1 MLSNKHRERLT
12 LNMSDHPPSKEGGVT
27 LKFQIFEILKAAYKT
42 NGSSLEVHE
51 IVRALPNYPTAHI
64 LYQLSLME
72 TESLLQR
79 ESAFYP
85 LRVELSNLNAEYPDT
100 FKPYQGLVYEPP
112 KFIPLPYGLFVY
124 QTDLIHYPDDIAIG
138 RSDNRE
144 LAKLACTAEAYERD
158 SIRYKEGDSFFRSKA
173 TGSDNFLLP
182 SDLLINNDL
191 LIDNDLHIGDD
202 FPLRSGAKLNTCER
216 SHEFEWLS
224 ATNLLNGESHWLP
237 AGLCLLD
244 FPEKYKGDILGTDST
259 GCATGSTTEQAIKHA
274 VLEVIER
281 DAAAIWWR
289 AKLPCPEVS
298 SQNQSTDFI
307 LTLKKELSL
316 KGYLTCA
323 LDITNDLGIPVVA
336 TVAWNTKTGKEI
348 FIALGCDLTL
358 AGATRKSYL
367 ELMQRTAIVLATCPV
382 IPEPQHP
389 FQIWLDN
396 EHIDDYPQLQPS
408 SVTPA
413 SLANIKNVN
422 QLIQHLYKIHPYPTY
437 AVNLT
442 RDSLSPPVVRVFI
455 PKLCNSIHYKGDRL
469 FNMPVTLKRGGKRL
483 TAEDLESKA
492 LIL

>member
-1 MLSNKHRERLT
+1 
-12 LNMSDHPPSKEGGVT
+12 VT

-182 SDLLINNDL
+182 SDLIIENSLLIENGMLIENDL
-191 LIDNDLHIGDD
+191 
-202 FPLRSGAKLNTCER
+202 PLRSDAKINTCER
-216 SHEFEWLS
+216 SHEYDWLS

-237 AGLCLLD
+237 AGLCLLG
-244 FPEKYKGDILGTDST
+244 FPEKYKGNILGTDST

-336 TVAWNTKTGKEI
+336 TVAWNERTGKEI

-358 AGATRKSYL
+358 SAATRKSYL

-396 EHIDDYPQLQPS
+396 EHIDHYPQLQPYNVK
-408 SVTPA
+408 SVAPA
-413 SLANIKNVN
+413 NVKDVN
-422 QLIQHLYKIHPYPTY
+422 ELIQHLNKTHLHPTY
-437 AVNLT
+437 VVNLT
-442 RDSLSPPVVRVFI
+442 RNTLSPPVVRVFI

-483 TAEDLESKA
+483 TTEDLESRA

>member
-42 NGSSLEVHE
+42 NGSSLEIHE

-72 TESLLQR
+72 TESLLLR

-85 LRVELSNLNAEYPDT
+85 LRTEFSNLNAEYPDT
-100 FKPYQGLVYEPP
+100 FKPYQGLVFEPP
-112 KFIPLPYGLFVY
+112 KFTPLPDGLFVY

-182 SDLLINNDL
+182 SDLLI
-191 LIDNDLHIGDD
+191 DNDL
-202 FPLRSGAKLNTCER
+202 PLRNGAKLNTCER

-237 AGLCLLD
+237 AGLCLLG
-244 FPEKYKGDILGTDST
+244 FPEKYKGNILGTDST

-289 AKLPCPEVS
+289 AKLPCPEVP
-298 SQNQSTDFI
+298 SQDQSTDFI
-307 LTLKKELSL
+307 LKLKKELSL

-336 TVAWNTKTGKEI
+336 TVAWNERTGKEI

-358 AGATRKSYL
+358 AGATRKSFL

-396 EHIDDYPQLQPS
+396 EHIDHYPQLQPS
-408 SVTPA
+408 SVIPA

-422 QLIQHLYKIHPYPTY
+422 QLIQHLFKVHTHPTY
-437 AVNLT
+437 VVNLT

-455 PKLCNSIHYKGDRL
+455 PKLCNSIHYKGNRL
-469 FNMPVTLKRGGKRL
+469 FNMQKTLKRRDNIL
-483 TAEDLESKA
+483 QLNELETNP

>member
-112 KFIPLPYGLFVY
+112 KFIPLPDGLFVY
-124 QTDLIHYPDDIAIG
+124 QTDIIHYPDDIAIG
-138 RSDNRE
+138 RSDKRE
-144 LAKLACTAEAYERD
+144 LAKLTCTAEAYERD
-158 SIRYKEGDSFFRSKA
+158 SIRYKKGDSFFRSKA
-173 TGSDNFLLP
+173 NGSANFLLP
-182 SDLLINNDL
+182 SDLLIANDL
-191 LIDNDLHIGDD
+191 PLKGDTK
-202 FPLRSGAKLNTCER
+202 LYSGER
-216 SHEFEWLS
+216 NHEYDWLP
-224 ATNLLNGESHWLP
+224 ATNLLNGKQYWIP
-237 AGLCLLD
+237 AGLCLLG

-281 DAAAIWWR
+281 DAATIWWR

-396 EHIDDYPQLQPS
+396 EHIDDYPQLQPYD
-408 SVTPA
+408 VKPVA
-413 SLANIKNVN
+413 ALNVEDVN
-422 QLIQHLYKIHPYPTY
+422 ELIQHLYKIHYYPTY
-437 AVNLT
+437 GVNLT

-469 FNMPVTLKRGGKRL
+469 FNMPKKLNRRDSLLRLNEIESKRL
-483 TAEDLESKA
+483 
-492 LIL
+492 IL

>member
-27 LKFQIFEILKAAYKT
+27 LKFQISEILKSAYKT
-42 NGSSLEVHE
+42 NGASLEIHE
-51 IVRALPNYPTAHI
+51 IVRALPSYPTAHI

-72 TESLLQR
+72 TESLLHR

-85 LRVELSNLNAEYPDT
+85 LRAELSSLNTEYPDT
-100 FKPYQGLVYEPP
+100 FKPYQGLVYKPP
-112 KFIPLPYGLFVY
+112 KLLPLPDGFFVY
-124 QTDLIHYPDDIAIG
+124 QTELISYPSDIAIG

-144 LAKLACTAEAYERD
+144 FAKFTCTAEAYERD
-158 SIRYKEGDSFFRSKA
+158 SIRYKEGDSFFRSKP

-182 SDLLINNDL
+182 SDLIIENSL
-191 LIDNDLHIGDD
+191 LIENGMLIENEL
-202 FPLRSGAKLNTCER
+202 PLRSDAKINTCER
-216 SHEFEWLS
+216 SHEYDWLP
-224 ATNLLNGESHWLP
+224 ATHLLNGECHWLP
-237 AGLCLLD
+237 AGLCLLG
-244 FPEKYKGDILGTDST
+244 FPEKYKGNILGTDST
-259 GCATGSTTEQAIKHA
+259 GCATGSTSEQAIKHA

-289 AKLPCPEVS
+289 AKLPCPEVPA
-298 SQNQSTDFI
+298 QDQSTDFI

-336 TVAWNTKTGKEI
+336 TVAWNQKTGKEI

-358 AGATRKSYL
+358 ADATRKSYL

-382 IPEPQHP
+382 ISEPQHP

-396 EHIDDYPQLQPS
+396 EHIDHYPQLQPCA
-408 SVTPA
+408 VTPVA
-413 SLANIKNVN
+413 PANIKDVN
-422 QLIQHLYKIHPYPTY
+422 QLIQHLFKVHPHPAYV
-437 AVNLT
+437 VNLT

-469 FNMPVTLKRGGKRL
+469 FNMPKTLKRRSNVL
-483 TAEDLESKA
+483 QLNELESKP

>member
-42 NGSSLEVHE
+42 NGSSLEIHE

-72 TESLLQR
+72 TESLLLR

-85 LRVELSNLNAEYPDT
+85 LRTEFSNLNAEYPDT

-112 KFIPLPYGLFVY
+112 KFTPLPDGLFVY

-138 RSDNRE
+138 RSDKRE
-144 LAKLACTAEAYERD
+144 LAKLTCTAEAYERD

-182 SDLLINNDL
+182 SDLIIENSLLIENGMLIENDL
-191 LIDNDLHIGDD
+191 
-202 FPLRSGAKLNTCER
+202 PLRSDAKINTCER

-237 AGLCLLD
+237 AGLCLLG
-244 FPEKYKGDILGTDST
+244 FPEKYKGNILGTDST

-289 AKLPCPEVS
+289 AKLPCPEVP
-298 SQNQSTDFI
+298 SQAQSTDFI
-307 LTLKKELSL
+307 LTLKKQLAL
-316 KGYLTCA
+316 KGYNTCA

-336 TVAWNTKTGKEI
+336 TLAWNQKTGKEV

-358 AGATRKSYL
+358 AGATRKSFL

-382 IPEPQHP
+382 VSEPQHP

-396 EHIDDYPQLQPS
+396 EHIDHYPQLQPYNVK
-408 SVTPA
+408 SVAPA
-413 SLANIKNVN
+413 NVKDVN
-422 QLIQHLYKIHPYPTY
+422 ELIQHLNKTHLHPTY
-437 AVNLT
+437 VVNLT
-442 RDSLSPPVVRVFI
+442 RNTLSPPVVRVFI

>member
-112 KFIPLPYGLFVY
+112 KFIPLPDGLFVY

-138 RSDNRE
+138 RSDKRE
-144 LAKLACTAEAYERD
+144 LAKLTCTAEAYERD

-173 TGSDNFLLP
+173 NGSDNFLLP
-182 SDLLINNDL
+182 SDLLIANDL
-191 LIDNDLHIGDD
+191 PLKGDTK
-202 FPLRSGAKLNTCER
+202 LYSGER
-216 SHEFEWLS
+216 NHEYDWLP
-224 ATNLLNGESHWLP
+224 ATNLLNGKQYWIP
-237 AGLCLLD
+237 AGLCLLG

-281 DAAAIWWR
+281 DAATIWWR
-289 AKLPCPEVS
+289 AKLPCPEVP
-298 SQNQSTDFI
+298 SQDQSTDFI
-307 LTLKKELSL
+307 LTLKQELAL
-316 KGYLTCA
+316 KGYHTRA
-323 LDITNDLGIPVVA
+323 LDITNDVGIPVVA

-358 AGATRKSYL
+358 AGATRKSFL

-396 EHIDDYPQLQPS
+396 EHIDDYPQLQPYDVKPVS
-408 SVTPA
+408 A
-413 SLANIKNVN
+413 SNVEDVN
-422 QLIQHLYKIHPYPTY
+422 ELIQHLYKIHYYPTY
-437 AVNLT
+437 GVNLT

-455 PKLCNSIHYKGDRL
+455 PKLCNPIHYKGDRL
-469 FNMPVTLKRGGKRL
+469 FNMPKTLKRRGNIL
-483 TAEDLESKA
+483 QLNELETNP

>member
-1 MLSNKHRERLT
+1 
-12 LNMSDHPPSKEGGVT
+12 MSDHPPSKEGGVT

-42 NGSSLEVHE
+42 NGSSLEIHE

-72 TESLLQR
+72 TESLLLR

-85 LRVELSNLNAEYPDT
+85 LRTEFSNLNAEYPDT

-112 KFIPLPYGLFVY
+112 KFIPLPDGLFVY

-138 RSDNRE
+138 RSDKRE
-144 LAKLACTAEAYERD
+144 LAKLTCTAEAYERD

-173 TGSDNFLLP
+173 NGSDNFLLP
-182 SDLLINNDL
+182 SDLIIENSLLIENGMLIENDL
-191 LIDNDLHIGDD
+191 
-202 FPLRSGAKLNTCER
+202 PLRSDAKINTCER
-216 SHEFEWLS
+216 SHEYDWLS

-237 AGLCLLD
+237 AGLCLLG
-244 FPEKYKGDILGTDST
+244 FPEKYKGNILGTDST

-336 TVAWNTKTGKEI
+336 TVAWNERTGKEI

-358 AGATRKSYL
+358 SAATRKSYL

-396 EHIDDYPQLQPS
+396 EHIDHYPQLQPYNVK
-408 SVTPA
+408 SVAPA
-413 SLANIKNVN
+413 NVKDVN
-422 QLIQHLYKIHPYPTY
+422 ELIQHLNKTHLHPTY
-437 AVNLT
+437 VVNLT
-442 RDSLSPPVVRVFI
+442 RNTLSPPVVRVFI

-483 TAEDLESKA
+483 TTEDLESRA

>member
-42 NGSSLEVHE
+42 NGSSLEIHE

-72 TESLLQR
+72 TESLLLR

-85 LRVELSNLNAEYPDT
+85 LRTEFSNLNAEYPDT

-112 KFIPLPYGLFVY
+112 KFIPLPDGLFVY
-124 QTDLIHYPDDIAIG
+124 QTDIIHYPDDIAIG
-138 RSDNRE
+138 RSDKRE
-144 LAKLACTAEAYERD
+144 LAKLTCTAEAYERD

-173 TGSDNFLLP
+173 NGSDNFLLP
-182 SDLLINNDL
+182 SDL

-202 FPLRSGAKLNTCER
+202 FPLRSGAKINTCER
-216 SHEFEWLS
+216 SHEYDWLS
-224 ATNLLNGESHWLP
+224 ATNLLNGENHWLP

-289 AKLPCPEVS
+289 AKLPCPEVP
-298 SQNQSTDFI
+298 SQDQSTDFI
-307 LTLKKELSL
+307 LKLKKELSL

-396 EHIDDYPQLQPS
+396 EHIDDYPQLQPYDVKPVS
-408 SVTPA
+408 A
-413 SLANIKNVN
+413 SNVEDVN
-422 QLIQHLYKIHPYPTY
+422 ELIQHLYKIHYYPTY
-437 AVNLT
+437 GVNLT

-469 FNMPVTLKRGGKRL
+469 FNMPKKLNRRDDIL
-483 TAEDLESKA
+483 QLNELEKKP